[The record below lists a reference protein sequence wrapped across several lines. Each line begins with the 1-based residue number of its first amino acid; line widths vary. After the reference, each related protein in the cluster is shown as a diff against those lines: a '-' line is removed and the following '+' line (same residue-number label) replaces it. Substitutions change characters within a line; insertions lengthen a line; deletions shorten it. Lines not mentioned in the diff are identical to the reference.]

1 MGIVKLVGTII
12 AGSLEIRDAIN
23 KTEKQAEGLDKKMED
38 STKSSAKWGAT
49 IKNAVTGAG
58 SAMMDAAKKV
68 AGAAEEIDKSSKNAG
83 ADAETWQKLKYAM
96 GESGIS
102 AENLE
107 TSMLENQQTLS
118 KAASGVGEY
127 TAAYDQLGVS
137 IYDSSG
143 KLKDSDDVFQESL
156 RALADMEDLNQ
167 RNALANQIFGES
179 YTELDPILKSG
190 SEGIDEL
197 TSRAEELGLV
207 MSQQSVDSGTKFGET
222 LDTVN
227 QFGEAMFNMVAV
239 ELLPVFQTFLD
250 WILSNAP
257 KIQEIVAGVAEVV
270 RTLVSGFTE
279 FWEEHSEQINL
290 ITQVIFDTL
299 KGAIDA
305 LLAIINGDWKGAW
318 EILQNVVA
326 NIINNI
332 GPLVKAGIDSA
343 ISSISKAG
351 SKLLAAGGEMLKPMI
366 ESVKADLENF
376 VNLVSDG
383 VNWLVD
389 KLAFWRKSE
398 DEMRDGN
405 KKTGLK
411 PRGSY
416 SSGLAYVPYDRYP
429 AELHRGEKV
438 LTAEQAREYD
448 ERTSADAQ
456 SGGDT
461 YIFNSPKALTPAE
474 ARRQM
479 QKARK
484 ELLLGF

>member
-23 KTEKQAEGLDKKMED
+23 KTEKQAEGLDKKLED
-38 STKSSAKWGAT
+38 STKSSAKWGTT

-58 SAMMDAAKKV
+58 SAMMAAAEKV

-107 TSMLENQQTLS
+107 ASMLENQQTLN

-143 KLKDSDDVFQESL
+143 KLKDSDDVYQESL

-179 YTELDPILKSG
+179 YTELSPILENG
-190 SEGIDEL
+190 SEGIDKL

-207 MSQQSVDSGTKFGET
+207 MSQQSVDAGTKFGET
-222 LDTVN
+222 LDAVN
-227 QFGEAMFNMVAV
+227 QFGEAMFNMVAA

-250 WILSNAP
+250 WIISNAP
-257 KIQEIVAGVAEVV
+257 KIQETVSGVVDIV

-279 FWEEHSEQINL
+279 FWEEHREQIEL

-299 KGAIDA
+299 NGIIEA
-305 LLAIINGDWKGAW
+305 LLAVINGDWKGAW
-318 EILQNVVA
+318 EALKNVVS

-332 GPLVKAGIDSA
+332 GPLVKSGFDIA
-343 ISSISKAG
+343 ISKIKEAG
-351 SKLLAAGGEMLKPMI
+351 TALYNAGKEALQAVWDGMKDKWSAFKGWVSGIVDSLKKTLM
-366 ESVKADLENF
+366 
-376 VNLVSDG
+376 
-383 VNWLVD
+383 
-389 KLAFWRKSE
+389 FWQESE
-398 DEMRDGN
+398 DEMSDGA
-405 KKTGLK
+405 KKGAGQ
-411 PRGSY
+411 PRPH

-448 ERTSADAQ
+448 ERTSADTQ
-456 SGGDT
+456 GGGDT